1 MNAPLPDA
9 LARICARTRET
20 VADRRSRLPV
30 TDIQARIAS
39 DGYRPRGFADA
50 LPGLIAELKRASPS
64 AGTIRPD
71 FDAGALAATY
81 ERAGSACLSVLTE
94 ASEFR
99 GSLDDLAA
107 ARSATNL
114 PVLRKDFML
123 EPWQIWESRLAHA
136 DCVLLIVACLEDSML
151 SELDGLARS
160 LGLDVLVEVHDEA
173 ELSRAL
179 AHSETPLVGINNRD
193 LRSLRTD
200 LATTARLAPLV
211 PAGRILVSESG
222 IKEHRDLIRLS
233 EYGASSFLV
242 GESLLRQHDLGAATR
257 ALLGA

>member
-94 ASEFR
+94 ASDFR
-99 GSLDDLAA
+99 
-107 ARSATNL
+107 
-114 PVLRKDFML
+114 
-123 EPWQIWESRLAHA
+123 A